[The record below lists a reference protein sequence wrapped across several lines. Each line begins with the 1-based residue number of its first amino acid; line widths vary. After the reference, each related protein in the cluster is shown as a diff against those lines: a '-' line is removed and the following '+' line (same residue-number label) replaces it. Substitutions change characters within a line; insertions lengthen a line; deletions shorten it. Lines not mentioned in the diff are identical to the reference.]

1 MTEELPAPLVP
12 AHIDLRG
19 YGWMPY
25 YGDRLLRSEFAA
37 RVSDAGFRAGHYLWW
52 AAWNGTPAASLPDDD
67 LILARLADFGRDVKA
82 WRKIRDEALHGFVK
96 CSDGRL
102 YHRAQAPLAIEAW
115 DRRVKER
122 VRKQRWREGQERPRD
137 GDKDVPE
144 TGTKTFQVVG
154 RNGSVPP

>member
-37 RVSDAGFRAGHYLWW
+37 RVSDAGFRTGHYLWW